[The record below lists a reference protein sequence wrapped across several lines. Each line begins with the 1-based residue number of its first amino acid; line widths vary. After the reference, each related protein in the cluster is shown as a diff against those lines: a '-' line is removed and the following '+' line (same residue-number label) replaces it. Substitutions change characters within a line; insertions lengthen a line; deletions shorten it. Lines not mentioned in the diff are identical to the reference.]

1 MLVRMQKPGHI
12 YIPLGNII
20 WYNHSGNNLNGSI
33 VSHFEL
39 SFYCRSQKHPKPSIQ
54 KAQGSI
60 WLWEQ
65 LFPTFLAKLI

>member
-1 MLVRMQKPGHI
+1 MQKPGHI